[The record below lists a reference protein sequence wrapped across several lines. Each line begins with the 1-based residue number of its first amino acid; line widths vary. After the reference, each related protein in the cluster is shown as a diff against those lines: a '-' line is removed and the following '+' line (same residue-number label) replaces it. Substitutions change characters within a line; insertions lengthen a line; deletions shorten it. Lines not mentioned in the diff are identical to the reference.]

1 MVGPVAV
8 AEPAA
13 EDFRSD
19 STQPTPGL
27 KLEDVQ
33 LPGACPDDAPVA
45 KSQGGAGGVG
55 VGDVEAAKAAPLA
68 RDRSFGL
75 RQFKLKW
82 SRSISTL
89 PSLSGGARQF
99 GKSINELQLLSI
111 APNAVTPLKQLK
123 SQISD
128 IEVQLSRYLQDR
140 CLDGKS
146 TLRRLSETLAIITA
160 FLVLVPL
167 STFLICTVLPMAS
180 PKEGFWS
187 NWTFNFLAHPL
198 LNYVIAR
205 GQIEMI
211 ARAFSSQ
218 ERTRI
223 RWIVRLVP
231 LADPPLCL
239 LAHLILSFAGV
250 YPIPVAP
257 VFSCIPACLAT
268 TAIFLRMLPKEL
280 VTPETL
286 LFVKFLCLNWIFWMG
301 EFVALILWVAKF
313 PSMPEHWQAMST
325 GGISILVALT
335 GSLTQ
340 RLADR
345 MGCPRYLTND
355 VKLAAFFLSLLTSA
369 SLMSAAKS
377 ISVVLVIAVLDA
389 GKALAVTAKLI
400 WELVKALEE
409 EDGLYGHGGELDPE
423 DIGISETTKEEVPKR
438 CWMMAAAKEV
448 LTRKVQTTR
457 QVGQRL
463 KAILGQAETQSF
475 AAMRKTEISV
485 ADAGLLRKLTHSL
498 ACLAAMELCEVCIP
512 LLYMMLASLLHS
524 GAFTGNRDF
533 FLHFRLESRSE
544 YYDGMVGNSIAVAI
558 EGTVLVGLQLLLL
571 RLFGFSLWEFM
582 GTVIRVDWSY
592 YVFGMACC
600 FIAWLAV
607 TIEHFG
613 TWGLLSLIN
622 GDQ

>member
-123 SQISD
+123 SQMSD
-128 IEVQLSRYLQDR
+128 IEVQLSRYLQDHGHSYAGVEDR

-160 FLVLVPL
+160 FLVL
-167 STFLICTVLPMAS
+167 
-180 PKEGFWS
+180 
-187 NWTFNFLAHPL
+187 
-198 LNYVIAR
+198 
-205 GQIEMI
+205 
-211 ARAFSSQ
+211 
-218 ERTRI
+218 
-223 RWIVRLVP
+223 
-231 LADPPLCL
+231 DPPLCL

-438 CWMMAAAKEV
+438 CWMIAAAKEV

-485 ADAGLLRKLTHSL
+485 ADAGLLRKLTPS
-498 ACLAAMELCEVCIP
+498 
-512 LLYMMLASLLHS
+512 
-524 GAFTGNRDF
+524 
-533 FLHFRLESRSE
+533 
-544 YYDGMVGNSIAVAI
+544 
-558 EGTVLVGLQLLLL
+558 
-571 RLFGFSLWEFM
+571 
-582 GTVIRVDWSY
+582 
-592 YVFGMACC
+592 
-600 FIAWLAV
+600 
-607 TIEHFG
+607 
-613 TWGLLSLIN
+613 
-622 GDQ
+622 